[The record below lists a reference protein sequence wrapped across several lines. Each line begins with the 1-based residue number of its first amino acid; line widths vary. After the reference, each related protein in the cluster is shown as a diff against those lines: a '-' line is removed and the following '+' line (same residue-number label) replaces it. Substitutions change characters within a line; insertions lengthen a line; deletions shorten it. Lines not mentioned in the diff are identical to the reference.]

1 MYKTKYLKYCKK
13 IENLFIQIGSSYNSY
28 FTPEIINM
36 ESVGGSMNS
45 TLEFYAN
52 LEARSNENVINATIK
67 TLEKMIF
74 EIDKSNLTKD
84 WFSISG
90 MIWDEFIQSLKMNQ
104 KVSFKKKIFDNLLA
118 KLKIDYD
125 TFKLQLENI
134 VHFNQYIRFFLIGD
148 PKSKRDLDLLVHVR
162 YDPKILLSQTE
173 YHKLITDLMS
183 IPTFQDKVQANKM
196 DINFINMDD
205 QNNIIQSSKGAIKF
219 TQNILV
225 FTYSLN
231 IQKYKLNPMSKQ
243 FFPDRDPFIRNIE
256 LINYVSS
263 IQKRFL
269 DGLKILFPINYNR
282 DLSKLKGKIYNSSD
296 EIKLDFVV
304 KHMNIFINENLDKP
318 IIEDQQEILKSLTIK
333 ILQLIL
339 WERGIINQE
348 FFSKEGALDQVIQL
362 GYSLKKDEV
371 MSILYIKSTTNI
383 VTRNFKQI
391 WDLYIHIAPNYLWEL
406 PGISKDWNHK
416 KVNPID
422 NNKLFNLIRTNAPI
436 EAVMKEYSIIYPI
449 PIEGEKLILQTNF
462 IDILD
467 QSKIDKLQK
476 LLKHLTISNLNPRSI
491 EWIRMINDSDLKF
504 GSNAGIKDYAEY
516 PDWRIQFQDNYHL
529 LLGIIAEMD
538 VLRLINFDSIIKGS
552 ELIEVGALIEKG
564 SHKPLRG
571 VCPDGLLLLPD
582 NTIIP
587 IEIKKINI
595 DDKKGIQREIDL
607 AARQLSGTKDLI
619 NSGSKF
625 SIVNNTLMILY
636 DFYNQV
642 IFFRII

>member
-225 FTYSLN
+225 FLRFLA
-231 IQKYKLNPMSKQ
+231 K
-243 FFPDRDPFIRNIE
+243 NIE
-256 LINYVSS
+256 E
-263 IQKRFL
+263 
-269 DGLKILFPINYNR
+269 FP
-282 DLSKLKGKIYNSSD
+282 SKLPIS
-296 EIKLDFVV
+296 
-304 KHMNIFINENLDKP
+304 NIFLN
-318 IIEDQQEILKSLTIK
+318 
-333 ILQLIL
+333 
-339 WERGIINQE
+339 
-348 FFSKEGALDQVIQL
+348 AL
-362 GYSLKKDEV
+362 
-371 MSILYIKSTTNI
+371 
-383 VTRNFKQI
+383 
-391 WDLYIHIAPNYLWEL
+391 
-406 PGISKDWNHK
+406 
-416 KVNPID
+416 
-422 NNKLFNLIRTNAPI
+422 LFIT
-436 EAVMKEYSIIYPI
+436 E
-449 PIEGEKLILQTNF
+449 
-462 IDILD
+462 
-467 QSKIDKLQK
+467 
-476 LLKHLTISNLNPRSI
+476 
-491 EWIRMINDSDLKF
+491 
-504 GSNAGIKDYAEY
+504 
-516 PDWRIQFQDNYHL
+516 
-529 LLGIIAEMD
+529 
-538 VLRLINFDSIIKGS
+538 
-552 ELIEVGALIEKG
+552 
-564 SHKPLRG
+564 
-571 VCPDGLLLLPD
+571 
-582 NTIIP
+582 
-587 IEIKKINI
+587 
-595 DDKKGIQREIDL
+595 
-607 AARQLSGTKDLI
+607 
-619 NSGSKF
+619 
-625 SIVNNTLMILY
+625 
-636 DFYNQV
+636 
-642 IFFRII
+642 